1 MQCMAFDIYGAPLK
15 AQGML
20 MRPLGHSHE
29 PLPHELTEIEGTI
42 DMYIQPLDP
51 GWVITWS
58 Q

>member
-1 MQCMAFDIYGAPLK
+1 MAFDIYGAPLK